1 MQNVKMPSFATRKA
15 WQLATI
21 DSKSFPAVNRLS
33 AKSLLSCYGAC
44 DAANLIFRKRLELVR
59 MVRKEWVLADD
70 ENIPGST
77 LTGHWVKRRFCY
89 GESVELLTPKGLHA
103 DVLEILWNA
112 EILYDALTAWD
123 NAPKTW
129 VKGLNRWVLGIFAN
143 LSIFGVLDL
152 EDLEP
157 DLADFW
163 ERVYWNAD

>member
-1 MQNVKMPSFATRKA
+1 
-15 WQLATI
+15 
-21 DSKSFPAVNRLS
+21 
-33 AKSLLSCYGAC
+33 
-44 DAANLIFRKRLELVR
+44 
-59 MVRKEWVLADD
+59 MVRKEWGLTDD

>member
-1 MQNVKMPSFATRKA
+1 MKNVKMPSFATRKA

-21 DSKSFPAVNRLS
+21 ESEAFPAVNRLS

-44 DAANLIFRKRLELVR
+44 DVANLIFRKRLELVR
-59 MVRKEWVLADD
+59 MVRKEWGLADD

>member
-1 MQNVKMPSFATRKA
+1 MAPYATRKA
-15 WQLATI
+15 WQLAAI

-33 AKSLLSCYGAC
+33 AKSLLSYYGAC

-59 MVRKEWVLADD
+59 MVRKEWGLADD

-123 NAPKTW
+123 NAPKT
-129 VKGLNRWVLGIFAN
+129 
-143 LSIFGVLDL
+143 
-152 EDLEP
+152 
-157 DLADFW
+157 
-163 ERVYWNAD
+163 